1 MAMTDD
7 SSLRVVQQPL
17 SSSAASSRSRSR
29 SPQPPIQPPTSPR
42 QQSHRPPSST
52 TSYAFSAPYPMAPP
66 PTSPRHQPSNGIT
79 DPTSSFQVPRYNF
92 PPNLVPVQ
100 PPSGGPAP
108 RRQSSLRSPFHSP
121 SQEYTTPRIPYPS
134 SSNGSIS
141 RVTETHHITKDYDHR
156 TGAKTIN
163 RYEFHETI
171 GRGVH
176 GKVKLA
182 RDIETGELVA
192 IKIVTRVTK
201 KRLGRMDP
209 LEAENKVR
217 REIAIMK
224 KCAHANVVALREVMD
239 DPTSKK
245 IYLGI
250 GPDYHVSNL

>member
-1 MAMTDD
+1 MTDD

-29 SPQPPIQPPTSPR
+29 SPQPPPTQPGTSPP
-42 QQSHRPPSST
+42 QQSHRTPSSPT
-52 TSYAFSAPYPMAPP
+52 GHAFSAPYPMAPA
-66 PTSPRHQPSNGIT
+66 PTSPRHRPSNGIA

-92 PPNLVPVQ
+92 PPKLVPVQ
-100 PPSGGPAP
+100 PPLGGPSP
-108 RRQSSLRSPFHSP
+108 RRQSSLKSPFHSP
-121 SQEYTTPRIPYPS
+121 SPEYTTPRIPYPS

-141 RVTETHHITKDYDHR
+141 HVTETHHITKDYDHR

-182 RDIETGELVA
+182 RDIETGGLVA
-192 IKIVTRVTK
+192 IKIVTRVAK

-224 KCAHANVVALREVMD
+224 KCAHPNVVALCEVMD
-239 DPTSKK
+239 DPSSKK

-250 GPDYHVSNL
+250 RP